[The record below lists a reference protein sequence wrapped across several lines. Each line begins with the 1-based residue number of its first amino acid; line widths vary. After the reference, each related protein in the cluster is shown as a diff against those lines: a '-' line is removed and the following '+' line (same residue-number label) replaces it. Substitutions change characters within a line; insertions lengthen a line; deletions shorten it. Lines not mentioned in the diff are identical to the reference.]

1 MLGSLWFNSFSSGA
15 GASSD
20 YELISTTVLGS
31 TTASVTFN
39 VSSYASTY
47 KHLQL
52 RIVSRN
58 AWAAPSGTVAYGAN
72 ALIRFNGDSTSGNYR
87 SHYVEGNSASGML
100 SGDYGT
106 INAAYIPDLGGVW
119 DSSLSGVYS
128 AGVIDI
134 LDPFSATK
142 NKTLRTAYGNLKAG
156 QGRVGLNST
165 AWFSTSAVTSIV
177 VSEDGS
183 GGGYKSG
190 TRFSLYGLRG

>member
-1 MLGSLWFNSFSSGA
+1 LLGSLWFNSFSAGGGA
-15 GASSD
+15 ASD

-39 VSSYASTY
+39 VSALSSTY

-52 RIVSRN
+52 RITARN
-58 AWAAPSGTVAYGAN
+58 AWSAPSGTVAYGAN
-72 ALIRFNGDSTSGNYR
+72 ALVRFNGDATSGNYR
-87 SHYVEGNSASGML
+87 SHYVEGNTASGML

-106 INAAYIPDLGGVW
+106 ISGAYIPDLGGVW
-119 DSSLSGVYS
+119 DSTIANVYS
-128 AGVIDI
+128 AGVVDI

-142 NKTLRTAYGNLKAG
+142 NKTLRTFYGNIKAG

-165 AWFSTSAVTSIV
+165 AWFSTAAVTSIV

-183 GGGYKSG
+183 GGGYKAGS
-190 TRFSLYGLRG
+190 RFSLYGLKG